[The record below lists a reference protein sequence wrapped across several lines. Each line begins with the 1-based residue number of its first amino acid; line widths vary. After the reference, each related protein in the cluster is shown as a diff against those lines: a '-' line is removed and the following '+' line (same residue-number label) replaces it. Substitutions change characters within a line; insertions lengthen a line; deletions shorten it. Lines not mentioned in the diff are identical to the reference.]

1 MKFDDAVLGLAI
13 MVFGAVIIY
22 FSSEFHALRHISY
35 GPGFFPTIIG
45 AGLVFSGVLLLGR
58 RILAGGLRG
67 PWIELGDWSRS
78 PRHVVNLILIPAC
91 VIFYILASNTLGF
104 LISMFVVL
112 GIQIA
117 WFTRRP
123 VRSVVI
129 AVFVTLLLQEFF
141 QGFMSVPL
149 PWGVLEPYAGHLTWM

>member
-1 MKFDDAVLGLAI
+1 MKFNDAVLGLAI
-13 MVFGAVIIY
+13 LVFGAVIIS

-35 GPGFFPTIIG
+35 GPSFFPTIIG
-45 AGLVFSGVLLLGR
+45 AGLVFCGVLLLGR
-58 RILAGGLRG
+58 RVLAGGLRG

-78 PRHVVNLILIPAC
+78 PRHIVNMILIPAS
-91 VIFYILASNTLGF
+91 VIFYILASNSLGF
-104 LISMFVVL
+104 FLSMIVVL
-112 GIQIA
+112 SVQIG

-123 VRSVVI
+123 ARGVLI

-149 PWGVLEPYAGHLTWM
+149 PWGVLEPFAGALTWM